1 MELSTSRLLL
11 REFCAGDHAA
21 VHAFASDTEVTRYT
35 DWGPNSPH
43 DTTAFLTEVVR
54 DSRSLPRS
62 RFALAVVDREDD
74 LVIGSI
80 ELRITSGSHK
90 RAEMGYVLA
99 RPWWGRG
106 YASEAA
112 AALLRFGF
120 DELGLHKISATCDP
134 GNAASAR
141 VLTKIGMRREGHLRE
156 HLHLGGRWRDRLIY
170 AALSV

>member
-74 LVIGSI
+74 LIIGSI

-90 RAEMGYVLA
+90 RAEVGYVLA
-99 RPWWGRG
+99 RPWWGG
-106 YASEAA
+106 DMPAKPPPPCCASDSMSSACTRSQPPAIPATPPRPESLQRSACDGKA
-112 AALLRFGF
+112 TYVIIF
-120 DELGLHKISATCDP
+120 ISA
-134 GNAASAR
+134 A
-141 VLTKIGMRREGHLRE
+141 
-156 HLHLGGRWRDRLIY
+156 GGET
-170 AALSV
+170 V